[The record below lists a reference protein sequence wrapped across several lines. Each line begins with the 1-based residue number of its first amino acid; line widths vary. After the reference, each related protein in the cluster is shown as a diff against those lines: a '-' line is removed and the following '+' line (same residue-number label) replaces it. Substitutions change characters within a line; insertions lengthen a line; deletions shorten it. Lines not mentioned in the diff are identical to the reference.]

1 MTDRLYRDL
10 APISEDAWR
19 LIDQIAAQDLSHFM
33 AGRALVDFEGPK
45 GWEHSAEPLGRV
57 KVDDSDPAAGVHAG
71 IRITQPLVEMRTP
84 FIVSRDELDMVDRGL
99 THPEFA
105 DLRSAARRAALAEDT
120 AVFYG
125 YGPGGFEG
133 VARASRHEPLEIRPD
148 YNEYPGVVARAV
160 AMLRSSGIG
169 GPYAIALGPRCYT
182 GVIETTE
189 HGGYPLLEH
198 IKLILGGS
206 IIWAPAVDG
215 AVVLSVR
222 GGDYSFVSGQDF
234 SIGYTS
240 HSDDAVRLY
249 LEESFTFLVHRGDA
263 AVALRYP
270 D

>member
-1 MTDRLYRDL
+1 VTDRLYRDL
-10 APISEDAWR
+10 APISQEAWG
-19 LIDQIAAQDLSHFM
+19 LIDEIAAQTLSHFM
-33 AGRALVDFEGPK
+33 AGRALVDFEGPR
-45 GWEHSAEPLGRV
+45 GWEYSAEPLGRV
-57 KVDDSDPAAGVHAG
+57 TTGDSNPAEGVHAAV
-71 IRITQPLVEMRTP
+71 RVVAPLVEMRTP
-84 FIVSRDELDMVDRGL
+84 FTVDRAELDMVDRGRS
-99 THPEFA
+99 HPELA

-125 YGPGGFEG
+125 YGPGGIEG
-133 VARASRHEPLEIRPD
+133 IAPASPHESLEIGSD

-160 AMLRSSGIG
+160 AMLRGSGIG

-198 IKLILGGS
+198 IKLILGGR

-222 GGDYSFVSGQDF
+222 GGDYSFVSGGDF

-240 HSDDAVRLY
+240 HTEDSVRLY
-249 LEESFTFLVHRGDA
+249 LEESFTLLVHQADA

-270 D
+270 G